1 MTVSIVRE
9 GNRHVDNP
17 TVNVLSQALRQDMVE
32 AVATLDTDKA
42 T

>member
-1 MTVSIVRE
+1 MTVTIVRE

-17 TVNVLSQALRQDMVE
+17 TVNALSQALCQNLVE